1 MTLEDSMIEKVA
13 KSVGASVEAVQSRL
27 ATVLTEHG
35 MEWKN
40 AGKSDDDCEVLAL
53 RVAARQIANDARVL
67 KRSGATLY
75 EGMFVNAP
83 RYKDWGAI
91 LYKKMTTTLLSLPE
105 DGREALVSQGKV
117 VLYDDNHD
125 GTFTRTA
132 NPSLLQKQQFVEGS
146 DTHDVDSLP
155 KGTVEL
161 DTNTHYYIV
170 WDKNNTTFPSGDPNF
185 KYGAPRPT
193 QERERTSLFFGRP
206 QGDTGGW
213 TPITVKASGKAAED
227 MVPTFVPG
235 TYAFRLA
242 KNGLTGYA
250 KVGVSTFT
258 ESPDAAAVFDSPP
271 VMADGDIFG
280 GTMPDY
286 LQDDFLAGLS
296 QLPAFYDANN
306 GTDGWWDRIVGLVA
320 EVIHI
325 DPRDNGGY
333 SLVCSDLDITSTAPM
348 TEVYVAASQEHLVD
362 FAVGTK
368 VLLIGQPWKT
378 QDDEY
383 RFSVNGWW
391 AFDTITPAVVEA
403 TDEATDGDD
412 DGWDA

>member
-1 MTLEDSMIEKVA
+1 MTLDEKMIENVA
-13 KSVGASVEAVQSRL
+13 KSVGASVEVVRSRL
-27 ATVLTEHG
+27 TLVLTEHG
-35 MEWKN
+35 KEWEN
-40 AGKSDDDCEVLAL
+40 AGKSEGDCEVLAL
-53 RVAARQIANDARVL
+53 RVAARQIANDTRSL

-91 LYKKMTTTLLSLPE
+91 LYKKMTTTLLNLPH
-105 DGREALVSQGKV
+105 DGREALVAQGKV
-117 VLYDDNHD
+117 VLYENNHD
-125 GTFTRTA
+125 GTYSRTA
-132 NPSLLQKQQFVEGS
+132 NPSLLLKQMFVEGA
-146 DTHDVDSLP
+146 DTTEVDSLP
-155 KGTVEL
+155 KGTIEL
-161 DTNTHYYIV
+161 DANTHYYIV
-170 WDKNNTTFPSGDPNF
+170 WDKNNPNFPSGDPNF

-193 QERERTSLFFGRP
+193 QERERTSLFLGRP
-206 QGDTGGW
+206 QGDNGEW

-250 KVGVSTFT
+250 KAGVSIFT
-258 ESPDAAAVFDSPP
+258 ADPTAASVFNGPP

-280 GTMPDY
+280 GIMPDY
-286 LQDDFLAGLS
+286 LQDDFLAGLDKI
-296 QLPAFYDANN
+296 PAFYDANN
-306 GTDGWWDRIVGLVA
+306 GTDGWWDRIIGVCA

-333 SLVCSDLDITSTAPM
+333 SLVCADFDITSTAEM
-348 TEVYVAASQEHLVD
+348 TEVYVPAGQENLVD

-368 VLLIGQPWKT
+368 VLLVGQPWKT

-391 AFDTITPAVVEA
+391 AFDEISPIALEA
-403 TDEATDGDD
+403 DETTTDGG